1 MEVTA
6 DELARVTQFLA
17 KQAHTFAMQAGVG
30 SMETAGGFV
39 SFLACHP
46 DKCEAYLADPLG
58 TLPAIPDPFWVHGCL
73 SWHSSSGEIVTPA
86 QVRQARGLEQ

>member
-6 DELARVTQFLA
+6 DDLARVTKFLA

-58 TLPAIPDPFWVHGCL
+58 TLPSDFWAQGCL
-73 SWHSSSGEIVTPA
+73 SWHDSNGQVVTPSQA
-86 QVRQARGLEQ
+86 QKLKGRLQ